1 MPTES
6 GLGGESVLAP
16 TGAGQIV
23 PPIKAPSTSWLPL
36 GAERDERKQIDTLK
50 GEAKVLRDLLALSLD
65 VLHTIVPESAAE
77 DESLDELT
85 TAITAALK
93 GQP

>member
-1 MPTES
+1 MTES
-6 GLGGESVLAP
+6 EITSLRQDMEVL
-16 TGAGQIV
+16 
-23 PPIKAPSTSWLPL
+23 S
-36 GAERDERKQIDTLK
+36 RDELFMGIMLQRKQIDTLNADTARLK
-50 GEAKVLRDLLALSLD
+50 GEAKVLRDLLALALD
-65 VLHTIVPESAAE
+65 VLHTITPESAAE

>member
-1 MPTES
+1 MTES
-6 GLGGESVLAP
+6 EITSLRQDMEVL
-16 TGAGQIV
+16 
-23 PPIKAPSTSWLPL
+23 S
-36 GAERDERKQIDTLK
+36 RDELFMGIMLQRKQIDTLE